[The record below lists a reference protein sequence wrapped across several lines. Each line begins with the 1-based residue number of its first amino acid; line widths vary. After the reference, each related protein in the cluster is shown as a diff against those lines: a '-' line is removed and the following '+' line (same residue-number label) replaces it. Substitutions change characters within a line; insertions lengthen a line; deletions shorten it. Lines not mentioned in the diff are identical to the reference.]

1 MEATFPSLSQ
11 SALTPPGPLQCWK
24 NKIRPNHPRHQDS
37 RPTLSEIDI
46 QIFGGRG
53 KSFVAEQQ
61 TATSSGSELLIKYLA
76 GPGPDYVLINTDSIV
91 MND

>member
-1 MEATFPSLSQ
+1 MLEKQDSSQ
-11 SALTPPGPLQCWK
+11 S
-24 NKIRPNHPRHQDS
+24 PRHQDS

-61 TATSSGSELLIKYLA
+61 TAVSSGSELLIKYLA